1 MNMRNLL
8 LALGLACL
16 PASLSAMSDAPPMP
30 DWMTGAWAHQDGDE
44 WADEYWTPPRG
55 DLMIGAARSGKAERL
70 LFWEHMRIVKED
82 DGAVVF
88 WAVSGDQKA
97 VRFVATVSSEDR
109 ILFENAAHDYP
120 QRIEYWREGKILKAE
135 ISLLDGSKAVQFS
148 YRLMGS

>member
-1 MNMRNLL
+1 MNRRKLL

-44 WADEYWTPPRG
+44 WAEEYWTPPRG

-82 DGAVVF
+82 DGGVAF
-88 WAVSGDQKA
+88 WATGADQKA
-97 VRFVATVSSEDR
+97 VRFELVVSMEKEVV
-109 ILFENAAHDYP
+109 FENEAHDYP
-120 QRIEYWREGKILKAE
+120 QRIRYWREGRELKAE